1 MRWRTHVT
9 LMLGAMLAG
18 LAAILRETAATARA
32 WLIELALSRALVS
45 RGLPFTPFIREPR
58 RDDEWRGLPQL
69 PPPAR
74 PISSA
79 PDTFTATVM
88 ARIERRPAV
97 ARPPWTQSP
106 THVRPAIRLIAGTLG
121 ASAAI
126 ALFSSA
132 ALALLAPAEAL
143 GLLAAL
149 LSLAVLLLA
158 LLRNALQ
165 FAGAAAAN
173 DALMFGLGL
182 ALGAAIVIW
191 SVIWSVIWP
200 RSARV
205 LRPLRE
211 A

>member
-1 MRWRTHVT
+1 M

-18 LAAILRETAATARA
+18 LAATLRETATTARA
-32 WLIELALSRALVS
+32 WLIELALSRSLVS
-45 RGLPFTPFIREPR
+45 RGLPFAPFVREPR
-58 RDDEWRGLPQL
+58 REEEWRSFPQL
-69 PPPAR
+69 PPPVR

-79 PDTFTATVM
+79 PDTFTASVM
-88 ARIERRPAV
+88 ARIERRPAG
-97 ARPPWTQSP
+97 AQHPSATSP
-106 THVRPAIRLIAGTLG
+106 AHIRRAIRLIAGTLG

-126 ALFSSA
+126 ALVSSA

-165 FAGAAAAN
+165 LAGAVAAN
-173 DALMFGLGL
+173 DALMLCLGL
-182 ALGAAIVIW
+182 ALGAA
-191 SVIWSVIWP
+191 SVIWS
-200 RSARV
+200 RSARL

>member
-1 MRWRTHVT
+1 VRWRTHIT
-9 LMLGAMLAG
+9 LMLGAMLTG
-18 LAAILRETAATARA
+18 LAATLREAATTARA
-32 WLIELALSRALVS
+32 WLVELALSRSLVS
-45 RGLPFTPFIREPR
+45 RGLPFAPFMPFVREPR
-58 RDDEWRGLPQL
+58 REDEWRDLPQL
-69 PPPAR
+69 PPTAR

-79 PDTFTATVM
+79 PDTFTASVM
-88 ARIERRPAV
+88 ARIERRPV
-97 ARPPWTQSP
+97 VTQRPWVYSP
-106 THVRPAIRLIAGTLG
+106 AHIRRAIRLIAGTLG

-126 ALFSSA
+126 ALVSSA

-165 FAGAAAAN
+165 FAGAVAAN
-173 DALMFGLGL
+173 DALMLGLGL

-191 SVIWSVIWP
+191 S
-200 RSARV
+200 RSARI

>member
-18 LAAILRETAATARA
+18 LAAAAREAAATARA
-32 WLIELALSRALVS
+32 WAIELALSRSLVS
-45 RGLPFTPFIREPR
+45 RGLPFSPLAREPR
-58 RDDEWRGLPQL
+58 REDEWRGLPQL
-69 PPPAR
+69 PPSAR
-74 PISSA
+74 PISA
-79 PDTFTATVM
+79 TPDTFTAAVM
-88 ARIERRPAV
+88 ARIERRPTAPEHAWLEPR
-97 ARPPWTQSP
+97 ARARRAL
-106 THVRPAIRLIAGTLG
+106 HLIASTLG

-149 LSLAVLLLA
+149 LSLAVLLLT

-165 FAGAAAAN
+165 LAGAIAAN
-173 DALMFGLGL
+173 DALMLGLGL
-182 ALGAAIVIW
+182 VFGAALVIW
-191 SVIWSVIWP
+191 ARSV
-200 RSARV
+200 RV